1 MGMAGGNSPFGQY
14 QGAGQQMGTTGV
26 NAQNKGAL
34 PNSLPQFPTDLKG
47 ATVTSVPN
55 MVSFPSRML
64 TELSSQVKVV
74 SVTPSVVDSPA
85 APAPAAA
92 AGVGGDGGRS
102 GRVGG
107 PHGRPG
113 EAQADPAAAG
123 SAAARPQV
131 PAARAGQRRGASLC
145 AAPLQDHEERPEPHD
160 ALPGRQILPR

>member
-14 QGAGQQMGTTGV
+14 QGGGQQMGTTGV
-26 NAQNKGAL
+26 NAQNKGGL
-34 PNSLPQFPTDLKG
+34 PNSLPPFPTDLKG

-55 MVSFPSRML
+55 MVSFPSCTETGWSLQAKVNSVML
-64 TELSSQVKVV
+64 SF
-74 SVTPSVVDSPA
+74 A
-85 APAPAAA
+85 APAA

-102 GRVGG
+102 GCVRR

-123 SAAARPQV
+123 SAAPRPQV

-145 AAPLQDHEERPEPHD
+145 PAPLQDHEERPQPHD
-160 ALPGRQILPR
+160 TLPGRQILPR